1 MAKTKQASKK
11 SPKKKSSAS
20 PTVVDSLRQ
29 VLADSYALLG
39 QTHICHWNV
48 EGPGFFALHTAFEE
62 QYTELFT
69 AVDEIA
75 ERIRSLGA
83 YAPGGLNNLADLA
96 GMKEIGEQTAAS
108 DMVKHLAS
116 LHSKLVKDAATARDL
131 AADLNDKETEDMMI
145 SRIEVHQKTIW
156 MLESYLKG

>member
-96 GMKEIGEQTAAS
+96 GMKE
-108 DMVKHLAS
+108 
-116 LHSKLVKDAATARDL
+116 
-131 AADLNDKETEDMMI
+131 
-145 SRIEVHQKTIW
+145 
-156 MLESYLKG
+156 